1 MLNLK
6 HFKVKGEEYV
16 TLKKDTLEDVV
27 RTAIAL
33 SVMLER
39 NNLINEFCC
48 RDTNFDVRSVTV
60 EDEMKFWSQ
69 DYGDYRDLVKSILEN
84 L

>member
-6 HFKVKGEEYV
+6 HFTVGKEEYV
-16 TLKKDTLEDVV
+16 ILKKDTLEDIV
-27 RTAIAL
+27 RTAVAL

-39 NNLINEFCC
+39 NNLIDEFCC
-48 RDTNFDVRSVTV
+48 RDTNFDVQSVTV

-69 DYGDYRDLVKSILEN
+69 DNGDYRDLAKSILEN

>member
-6 HFKVKGEEYV
+6 HFTVGREEYV
-16 TLKKDTLEDVV
+16 ILKKDTLEDVV

-33 SVMLER
+33 SAMLER
-39 NNLINEFCC
+39 NNLIDEFCC
-48 RDTNFDVRSVTV
+48 KHSNFDVRSVTV
-60 EDEMKFWSQ
+60 EDEMKFWSD
-69 DYGDYRDLVKSILEN
+69 DYGDHRDLAKTILEN